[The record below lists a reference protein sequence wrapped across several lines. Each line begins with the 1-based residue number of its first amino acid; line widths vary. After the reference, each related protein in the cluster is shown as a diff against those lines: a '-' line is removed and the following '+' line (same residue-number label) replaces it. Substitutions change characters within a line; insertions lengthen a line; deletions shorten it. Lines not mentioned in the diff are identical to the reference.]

1 MEPNI
6 DLKKY
11 IIIIINNVKGNIQ
24 RLNTIIQKISS
35 QKNFDILILTGEVFS
50 LSTKKEDIL
59 SISFKGEIIIF
70 DSSPIG
76 EIIRA
81 KYEYSNY
88 NINKNIIFLNKS
100 KIFTPENTSLN
111 IAFLNGIEIKEL
123 KEEKENN
130 NKYDNLTYT
139 SNFYKYKDVGN
150 LIKKF
155 QKISSSKKNKIDF
168 FLINNFPKCFYEKY
182 FNKMQQEFYNRNNYN
197 INEEQLNTKISFSL
211 NYLLHIMNPRYV
223 FTSVDDIFFKN
234 VDDISLNSAGYRTFF
249 YNLGFLEDKKNNNEN
264 FFVAVSYQS
273 FNDMNND
280 EIINKEIEQ
289 EEQVGIKFIKDNN
302 LFKYFE
308 FFEINKEKS
317 LIQNYDAYLNI
328 CFNNKLIKSIK
339 DICPVAKPLLLANLD
354 FHLSEN
360 EIKNYLIQ
368 KYGSIKSFKFLTNR
382 ETNKFNG
389 RVIVEF
395 NNVNSMNEILNNNG
409 KDAINDRI
417 IKVSLYTPKNQLNNN
432 NINNNNQQNNGI
444 NYNKL
449 KIADCWFCYE
459 HNEKLDTKYIIKS
472 FNNFYIAYSKG
483 PIDKYHFLLIPKKHI
498 SSFVELN
505 QDEKI
510 EAEMIIQ
517 LIRDYLELKD
527 CSYILF
533 EKNLKYYFSNPIHM
547 LINICGIQ
555 KYFIEKINDFTENF
569 FIEENLNNYIV
580 SFNEKFLEN
589 FKEKDEYIYINIHKI
604 YKKKIIRKILFI
616 KTKEYKI
623 DYPRKLI
630 CNLINNEDRLN
641 WKNTV
646 DFGEEYLKEIKNELI
661 SFLDKSYE
669 KYN

>member
-1 MEPNI
+1 M
-6 DLKKY
+6 
-11 IIIIINNVKGNIQ
+11 
-24 RLNTIIQKISS
+24 QK
-35 QKNFDILILTGEVFS
+35 
-50 LSTKKEDIL
+50 
-59 SISFKGEIIIF
+59 
-70 DSSPIG
+70 
-76 EIIRA
+76 
-81 KYEYSNY
+81 
-88 NINKNIIFLNKS
+88 
-100 KIFTPENTSLN
+100 
-111 IAFLNGIEIKEL
+111 
-123 KEEKENN
+123 
-130 NKYDNLTYT
+130 
-139 SNFYKYKDVGN
+139 
-150 LIKKF
+150 
-155 QKISSSKKNKIDF
+155 
-168 FLINNFPKCFYEKY
+168 
-182 FNKMQQEFYNRNNYN
+182 EFYNRNNYN
-197 INEEQLNTKISFSL
+197 IPEEQFNKKISFSL

-510 EAEMIIQ
+510 EVEMIIQ
-517 LIRDYLELKD
+517 LIRDFLELKD
-527 CSYILF
+527 CNYILF

-589 FKEKDEYIYINIHKI
+589 FKEKDEYIYINIPKI
-604 YKKKIIRKILFI
+604 YKQKIIRKIIFI

-630 CNLINNEDRLN
+630 CNLINKEDRLN

-646 DFGEEYLKEIKNELI
+646 DLGEEYLKEIKNELI
-661 SFLDKSYE
+661 TFLDKSYG

>member
-1 MEPNI
+1 
-6 DLKKY
+6 
-11 IIIIINNVKGNIQ
+11 
-24 RLNTIIQKISS
+24 
-35 QKNFDILILTGEVFS
+35 
-50 LSTKKEDIL
+50 
-59 SISFKGEIIIF
+59 
-70 DSSPIG
+70 
-76 EIIRA
+76 
-81 KYEYSNY
+81 
-88 NINKNIIFLNKS
+88 
-100 KIFTPENTSLN
+100 
-111 IAFLNGIEIKEL
+111 
-123 KEEKENN
+123 
-130 NKYDNLTYT
+130 
-139 SNFYKYKDVGN
+139 
-150 LIKKF
+150 
-155 QKISSSKKNKIDF
+155 
-168 FLINNFPKCFYEKY
+168 
-182 FNKMQQEFYNRNNYN
+182 
-197 INEEQLNTKISFSL
+197 
-211 NYLLHIMNPRYV
+211 
-223 FTSVDDIFFKN
+223 
-234 VDDISLNSAGYRTFF
+234 
-249 YNLGFLEDKKNNNEN
+249 
-264 FFVAVSYQS
+264 
-273 FNDMNND
+273 
-280 EIINKEIEQ
+280 
-289 EEQVGIKFIKDNN
+289 
-302 LFKYFE
+302 
-308 FFEINKEKS
+308 
-317 LIQNYDAYLNI
+317 
-328 CFNNKLIKSIK
+328 
-339 DICPVAKPLLLANLD
+339 
-354 FHLSEN
+354 
-360 EIKNYLIQ
+360 
-368 KYGSIKSFKFLTNR
+368 
-382 ETNKFNG
+382 
-389 RVIVEF
+389 
-395 NNVNSMNEILNNNG
+395 MNEILNNNG

-527 CSYILF
+527 CNYILF

-589 FKEKDEYIYINIHKI
+589 FKEKDEYIYINIPKI
-604 YKKKIIRKILFI
+604 YKQKIIRKIFFI

-646 DFGEEYLKEIKNELI
+646 DLGEEYLKEIKKELKI
-661 SFLDKSYE
+661 FLDKAYE
-669 KYN
+669 

>member
-6 DLKKY
+6 DFKKY

-50 LSTKKEDIL
+50 LSTKKEDIF

-81 KYEYSNY
+81 KYEYNNY

-100 KIFTPENTSLN
+100 GIFSPENTSLN
-111 IAFLNGIEIKEL
+111 IAFLNGIESKEL
-123 KEEKENN
+123 LEGKENN
-130 NKYDNLTYT
+130 NKYNNSPYT
-139 SNFYKYKDVGN
+139 SNFYKYKDVVN
-150 LIKKF
+150 LIKEF
-155 QKISSSKKNKIDF
+155 EKISLSKKNKIDF

-517 LIRDYLELKD
+517 LIKDYLELKD
-527 CSYILF
+527 CNYILF

-589 FKEKDEYIYINIHKI
+589 YKEKDEYIYINIPKI
-604 YKKKIIRKILFI
+604 YKQKIIRKIFFI